1 MPSWATTTMYF
12 KKKDQYEG
20 FKEKYCTRGNS
31 ESKDALRFDF
41 NKVTP
46 MPKELDVPSG
56 IDGDEIMYNF
66 LSDGL
71 KKTLPTTGEGLI
83 PLLEELL
90 PGVLAFPECLD
101 KEFINGLS
109 YEYIVEKILKDKWN
123 TMSETVF
130 KDKDNDEVTKAVQFI
145 RKMYLIFSAIRK
157 GMKACSTPETAESFK
172 ESMAHNNYPDSFEDN
187 YHRGRAYVSNILKYG
202 APDWYEWACY
212 YWGTKWNASES
223 KFNDEDMSVFFCS
236 AWSIP
241 WPVFDKIAADNPEW
255 EITFDSFCETDYM
268 VTSGKFANGE
278 ASITGRVSAYDEDED
293 EDGAD
298 DGDPTEYSGEMDPA
312 E

>member
-12 KKKDQYEG
+12 KKKDQYES

-46 MPKELDVPSG
+46 MPKELDVESG
-56 IDGDEIMYNF
+56 IHGDEIMYNF
-66 LSDGL
+66 LSDRL

-83 PLLEELL
+83 PLLEELF
-90 PGVLAFPECLD
+90 PGVLTLPECLD
-101 KEFINGLS
+101 KEFVNGLS
-109 YEYIVEKILKDKWN
+109 YEYIVEKMLKDKWN

-130 KDKDNDEVTKAVQFI
+130 KDKDKDEVTNAVQFI
-145 RKMYLIFSAIRK
+145 RKMYIIFSAIRS
-157 GMKACSTPETAESFK
+157 GMKACSTPETAERFK
-172 ESMAHNNYPDSFEDN
+172 ETFEDD
-187 YHRGRAYVSNILKYG
+187 YHMGRVYVSNILKYG

-223 KFNDEDMSVFFCS
+223 SFSDEDMSVFFYS

-268 VTSGKFANGE
+268 VTRGKFANGE
-278 ASITGRVSAYDEDED
+278 ASITERVPAYDEDED

-298 DGDPTEYSGEMDPA
+298 DGEPA
-312 E
+312 ECPEETDSAE